1 MDPNPTNRPNGG
13 DPNSPVPI
21 HKPITDAALSD
32 AWRDYLRR
40 RQEPHATVV
49 SLALPSGMTVRA
61 TRPNLLLLLRT
72 GRIPDTLTPRVE
84 ALIAKAQEGGEDA
97 TRAEMLREQR
107 ENPAAFFAAWRNL
120 LETVWCEAVVE
131 PRFTQHP
138 DRDADLL
145 PVSQVDNADAEYLF
159 VWAQGVDETV
169 ATFLDRRA
177 RAGALVG
184 PGPAGD
190 AVRPGPAGDARDRYE
205 G

>member
-1 MDPNPTNRPNGG
+1 MTDTVKTNGEAT
-13 DPNSPVPI
+13 D
-21 HKPITDAALSD
+21 ITLSD

-49 SLALPSGMTVRA
+49 SLTLPSGMAVRA

-84 ALIAKAQEGGEDA
+84 SLIAKSQEGGEA
-97 TRAEMLREQR
+97 AAREEMHRRHR
-107 ENPAAFFAAWRNL
+107 ENPAAFFAEWRNL
-120 LETVWCEAVVE
+120 LEVVWCEAVAE

-138 DRDADLL
+138 ERDAALL
-145 PVSQVDNADAEYLF
+145 PVSQVDNPDLEYLF
-159 VWAQGVDETV
+159 VWCQGVTEDV
-169 ATFLDRRA
+169 ATFLGRRA
-177 RAGALVG
+177 GAGALVG

-190 AVRPGPAGDARDRYE
+190 AVPPRPAGDARDRYE